1 MNQGVQILLNR
12 MDSHPDEFIPTLNGT
27 YPPKWRALLHKID
40 MRIKD
45 GKDYADQLQFLSDEE
60 ITTLY
65 NKMQSI
71 RGDLFTK
78 EVMATLLVDE
88 DRNLEE
94 LSSFSGNSL
103 SASKKISLSKFD
115 VMTAQRMGMRLEAYA
130 KLKAQGQ
137 V

>member
-27 YPPKWRALLHKID
+27 YPHKWRMLLQKID
-40 MRIKD
+40 MRVKG
-45 GKDYADQLQFLSDEE
+45 GKDYDDQLQFLSDAE
-60 ITTLY
+60 ITALY

-88 DRNLEE
+88 DRNLAE

-103 SASKKISLSKFD
+103 SASKLKGRGTVTLSGYDYANISSI
-115 VMTAQRMGMRLEAYA
+115 TTIGNPRYP
-130 KLKAQGQ
+130 
-137 V
+137 